1 VREAIERG
9 EAHLGEVAD
18 VHDLF
23 AAAAGLEDWER
34 VRPGRWTRPLAPEIR
49 AVIELERM
57 KGMSYR
63 LAWGVSLAWLPHLT
77 ASGTSLHRTAK
88 SARLDV
94 WEFGPRLQYEF
105 AGARIAWV
113 PREIDAV
120 WRRCR
125 PAAEALWAAART
137 PEGVQ
142 AVAERQAAEA
152 DLERRSYHPN
162 PYFVA
167 AFTAARLGRAE
178 AAREWFDHVLAD
190 FRVQRPERVDEAT
203 ARERL
208 EQALARVL
216 ESNRA

>member
-1 VREAIERG
+1 MRQRSDV
-9 EAHLGEVAD
+9 HLGEVAD

-23 AAAAGLEDWER
+23 AVAADLADWER
-34 VRPGRWTRPLAPEIR
+34 VRAGRWTRPLAPEIR
-49 AVIELERM
+49 AVIDLERM

-77 ASGTSLHRTAK
+77 ATGTSLHRTAK

-94 WEFGPRLQYEF
+94 WEFGPRLRYEH
-105 AGARIAWV
+105 AGDRIAWV
-113 PREIDAV
+113 PREIEGI
-120 WRRCR
+120 WQRCR
-125 PAAEALWAAART
+125 PAAEALWAADG
-137 PEGVQ
+137 PE
-142 AVAERQAAEA
+142 AVLAIAERQAAEA

-178 AAREWFDHVLAD
+178 AAEAWFAEVLAD
-190 FRVQRPERVDEAT
+190 FRVQRPESVDEGT

-208 EQALARVL
+208 RQALARIL
-216 ESNRA
+216 ESSR